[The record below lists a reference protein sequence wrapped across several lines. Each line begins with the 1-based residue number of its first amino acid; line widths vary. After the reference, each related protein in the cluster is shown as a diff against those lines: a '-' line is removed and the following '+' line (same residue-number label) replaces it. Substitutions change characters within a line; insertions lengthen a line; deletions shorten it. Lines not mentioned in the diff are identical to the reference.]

1 MPNPI
6 ISLTGNQTPGEVC
19 KVYFTE
25 DTPAI
30 LSKAGSNSNL
40 SVLSIDSTPLRPSDT
55 VDPHDTSDSSNL
67 SDAGDLLEEC
77 IQKGIAKVSTL
88 TRTVNSNHL
97 LVTSIAFF

>member
-1 MPNPI
+1 M
-6 ISLTGNQTPGEVC
+6 C

-40 SVLSIDSTPLRPSDT
+40 SVLSIDSTPAP
-55 VDPHDTSDSSNL
+55 PAAEAHDTSDSSNL

-77 IQKGIAKVSTL
+77 IQKGIAKVTTTKPQNTYKNKVQKANSAKKKLAT
-88 TRTVNSNHL
+88 TRYTRVVYL
-97 LVTSIAFF
+97 LF